1 MNRAGHFVDAS
12 TGNSLLRA
20 SDHGVQWA
28 DVDRDGDLDLSLTAT
43 FQDDSRHQLFRN
55 ELPARDAARSLQV
68 RVLDR
73 AGHATRAGS
82 EVRLYR
88 KDGTLLGARLVPTGD
103 GYGSQSDSPV
113 HFGLGE
119 TSIVTVEV
127 TFLTRAGRARKR
139 IEGVDARTWSGKVL
153 EVRAD

>member
-1 MNRAGHFVDAS
+1 MTAAISCSGTNCPRG
-12 TGNSLLRA
+12 TR
-20 SDHGVQWA
+20 
-28 DVDRDGDLDLSLTAT
+28 RDPC
-43 FQDDSRHQLFRN
+43 RY
-55 ELPARDAARSLQV
+55 
-68 RVLDR
+68 VLDR
-73 AGHATRAGS
+73 AGHATRPGS